1 MTSPRRSTGPLRP
14 RSTASSSRSACGCS
28 RSGWGSAWRLRW
40 RRKPGSSA
48 RARLQSAMASAGRP
62 DERNA
67 SVRLTRQAVAKWR
80 TASAGRPASSATT
93 ATAHRRSRSFTCA
106 RSCDTDSASLGT
118 VPDAAPDL
126 EALRL
131 AGTDMALAVRLE
143 GEKLSSDQ
151 HTLSRRN
158 AAEAR
163 RRPVWSS
170 AAASSINPRWK
181 QAWPKIKYLHWVS
194 AVVFLEKPA
203 TTRCFSSEMS
213 KQQRKRVAPELA
225 SERVA
230 SVVFLLKKSAAARLP
245 PPPLVHRRPP

>member
-1 MTSPRRSTGPLRP
+1 
-14 RSTASSSRSACGCS
+14 
-28 RSGWGSAWRLRW
+28 
-40 RRKPGSSA
+40 
-48 RARLQSAMASAGRP
+48 MAHGLGR
-62 DERNA
+62 EA
-67 SVRLTRQAVAKWR
+67 SVQRRHRGGA
-80 TASAGRPASSATT
+80 PAEQEL
-93 ATAHRRSRSFTCA
+93 HVRE
-106 RSCDTDSASLGT
+106 SCDTDSASLGT

-213 KQQRKRVAPELA
+213 KQQRKRVAPEAA
-225 SERVA
+225 SERSRPGDSNSVREAPTRLPDEQEDEEEEVAVVA
-230 SVVFLLKKSAAARLP
+230 SSPGQV
-245 PPPLVHRRPP
+245 LVQLGM